1 MILYELIISGK
12 QRNYLLSLIYYITY
26 EIDKLKIG
34 INKDV
39 ENIII
44 NKEWINIQK
53 KKELIKSNIDI
64 QDMGDKIII
73 GFHYKNRLLDL

>member
-1 MILYELIISGK
+1 MILYGLIISGK
-12 QRNYLLSLIYYITY
+12 QRNYLRSLIYYITY

-44 NKEWINIQK
+44 NNEWINIQK
-53 KKELIKSNIDI
+53 KKN
-64 QDMGDKIII
+64 
-73 GFHYKNRLLDL
+73 

>member
-1 MILYELIISGK
+1 MILYDLIISGK
-12 QRNYLLSLIYYITY
+12 QRNYLRPLIYFNTY
-26 EIDKLKIG
+26 VIDKLKIG

-44 NKEWINIQK
+44 NNEFINIQK

-64 QDMGDKIII
+64 QNMGDKIII
-73 GFHYKNRLLDL
+73 WIHYKNRLLH